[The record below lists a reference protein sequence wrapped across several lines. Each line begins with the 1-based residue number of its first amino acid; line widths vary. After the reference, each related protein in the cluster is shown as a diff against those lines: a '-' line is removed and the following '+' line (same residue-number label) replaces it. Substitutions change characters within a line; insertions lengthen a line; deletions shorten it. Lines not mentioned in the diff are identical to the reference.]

1 MPKPNFMNRT
11 ALVREADDDL
21 LFRLRNI
28 VAMLEA
34 AQRSNGV
41 RDNPVIREWF
51 SAHFSPLVIE
61 RAKAAIAKAEGR
73 WKED

>member
-11 ALVREADDDL
+11 ALVREVDDDL

-51 SAHFSPLVIE
+51 SARFSPLVIE

-73 WKED
+73 RP